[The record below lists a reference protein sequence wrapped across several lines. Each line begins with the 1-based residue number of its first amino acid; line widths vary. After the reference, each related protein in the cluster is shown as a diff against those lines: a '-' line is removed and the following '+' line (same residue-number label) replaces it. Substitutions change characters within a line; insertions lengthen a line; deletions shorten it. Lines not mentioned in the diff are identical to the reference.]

1 MATKEVSRLGAGLIA
16 RKGEAT
22 PAPVASVVEP
32 AVMANDL
39 PVNEIVKESGLAR
52 GLQGTTS
59 VTVRLDSDRYER
71 MKIYGA
77 KNRLTNQTIIVAA
90 LDSYFKDRP

>member
-22 PAPVASVVEP
+22 PVPVAPVVAP
-32 AVMANDL
+32 APMANDL
-39 PVNEIVKESGLAR
+39 PAEEIVKDSGLAR
-52 GLQGTTS
+52 GLVGTTS

-77 KNRLTNQTIIVAA
+77 KNRRTNQAIIVAA
-90 LDSYFKDRP
+90 LDAYFKDRP